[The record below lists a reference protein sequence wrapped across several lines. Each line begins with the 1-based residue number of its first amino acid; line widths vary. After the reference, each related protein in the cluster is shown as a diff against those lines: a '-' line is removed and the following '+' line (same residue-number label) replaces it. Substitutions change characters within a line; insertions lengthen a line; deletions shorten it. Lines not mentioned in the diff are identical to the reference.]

1 MNIETRKH
9 PQTHNTAMESTVSSI
24 VPGDV
29 SEDETK
35 DTDSESAAPAGSG
48 RFWCH
53 VCRCVPGFGTRQVCV
68 LFLRVQCGHEVV
80 AGTRSLHMR
89 SLVHPARRHT
99 HTPSPL
105 SCRNGTDAWSR
116 LVSFL

>member
-1 MNIETRKH
+1 
-9 PQTHNTAMESTVSSI
+9 MESTVSSI

-99 HTPSPL
+99 HTHPAHYPAAMGQMHGLDSSVSSDHLSFLLSPL
-105 SCRNGTDAWSR
+105 CSP
-116 LVSFL
+116 